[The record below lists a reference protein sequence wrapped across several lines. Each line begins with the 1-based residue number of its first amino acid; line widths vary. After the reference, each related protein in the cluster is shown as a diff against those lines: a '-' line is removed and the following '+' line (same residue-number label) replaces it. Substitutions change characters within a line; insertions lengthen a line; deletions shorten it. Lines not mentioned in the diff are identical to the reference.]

1 MKKKLSLFD
10 YFHIVAF
17 IMFTTFTALFI
28 FLSYTNAQTK
38 FERESQKLSESYLD
52 SKKKMLHDEVTKFVD
67 FIHSKKRD
75 VYHKTQDT
83 VKERVLE
90 AYALA
95 LSIHERHKN
104 THTPTQIQEIII
116 ETLRHL
122 RFENGKGYYFITRL
136 DGIEMLFADKPE
148 MEGKNMLGLRN
159 HEGRFVVKGMID
171 VVKAQKEGFYEYSW
185 TKPQADGEHFKKI
198 SYIKL
203 FEPYDWFIGT
213 GLYLDDMEHKVKE
226 EILNDTER
234 LLFDKEG
241 KNYIFAGTWKGMS
254 LSHPAKGK
262 DMYNVK
268 DVNGKYIVQELISRA
283 RSGGGFVEY
292 VMPPLKGERNLNKLS
307 YVAGILDW
315 EWYVGA
321 GMNGTYLSQ
330 NF

>member
-38 FERESQKLSESYLD
+38 FEHESQKLSESYLD
-52 SKKKMLHDEVTKFVD
+52 SKKKMLHDEVLKFVD

-75 VYHKTQDT
+75 VYNKTQDT

-104 THTPTQIQEIII
+104 THTPAQIQEMII

-171 VVKAQKEGFYEYSW
+171 VVNAQKEGFYEYSW
-185 TKPQADGEHFKKI
+185 TKPQADG
-198 SYIKL
+198 
-203 FEPYDWFIGT
+203 
-213 GLYLDDMEHKVKE
+213 
-226 EILNDTER
+226 
-234 LLFDKEG
+234 
-241 KNYIFAGTWKGMS
+241 
-254 LSHPAKGK
+254 
-262 DMYNVK
+262 
-268 DVNGKYIVQELISRA
+268 
-283 RSGGGFVEY
+283 
-292 VMPPLKGERNLNKLS
+292 
-307 YVAGILDW
+307 
-315 EWYVGA
+315 
-321 GMNGTYLSQ
+321 
-330 NF
+330 